1 MSNFI
6 YKSLQS
12 FESELYNNV
21 KEVQMSTF
29 YTEAVP
35 ETGISVLVNLKPLH
49 AKWINKKSM
58 RTNICK
64 IIQLDENYP

>member
-1 MSNFI
+1 MSKR
-6 YKSLQS
+6 YK
-12 FESELYNNV
+12 V
-21 KEVQMSTF
+21 STF

-35 ETGISVLVNLKPLH
+35 DVKNKKTGISVLVNLKPLH

-58 RTNICK
+58 RTNIYK